1 MFSVKSGR
9 LYFSRR
15 GETVCVYAQ
24 GKDGI
29 RVQSTM
35 NAAYDPVDWALTG
48 AEQATPVVSVEEN
61 CAELTNGRLKVTID
75 RLGKRRFSAT
85 ANSFWKN
92 ITAVTNTICRT
103 RPR

>member
-29 RVQSTM
+29 RVQS
-35 NAAYDPVDWALTG
+35 P
-48 AEQATPVVSVEEN
+48 
-61 CAELTNGRLKVTID
+61 
-75 RLGKRRFSAT
+75 
-85 ANSFWKN
+85 
-92 ITAVTNTICRT
+92 
-103 RPR
+103 